1 MMTTSKESIM
11 SEPRSSQSEQWMQ
24 SWCRD
29 HGLANI
35 SLSLRRRLQQAIDA
49 YLQWM
54 KDQGYPDTT
63 RDDHQRELQHL
74 IAFVQHGRLRWD
86 QIFSLE
92 VLSAFKKQVGKSYG
106 RALRALSWYLF
117 IHQKIKRPIEK
128 HFVPLL
134 PVYEQYLA
142 YRLKSGQVTESTV
155 KQMRRVLV
163 AFCRYLKND
172 NADLGTLKIEQVDDF
187 LAQFLVGFAAATGRL
202 YRGYLKGFLRYLY
215 HHQNGR
221 DLAPLVVG
229 TRVYAQSKPPKF
241 LRPAEVKKLFD
252 TLSLSSATTIRTYA
266 MVHLAYFLGLRP
278 VEIHS
283 IGLDDISFT
292 RAELTIKRR
301 KNDNP
306 IVLPIPPAVVKA
318 VSAYM
323 IGARPKSKCRR
334 LFLSHQSPHGPLC
347 AGAVANCMTAA
358 IRAAGIKGTAY
369 WLRHTYAQN
378 LLESGA
384 TIFEIMQMLG
394 HDKIESTKVY
404 LHVHIKLM
412 RKVLFDE

>member
-1 MMTTSKESIM
+1 M
-11 SEPRSSQSEQWMQ
+11 SDTPPCQPEQWLQ

-29 HGLANI
+29 HGLPNI

-86 QIFSLE
+86 QIFSLD

-128 HFVPLL
+128 HFVPL
-134 PVYEQYLA
+134 PQVYEQYLA

-163 AFCRYLKND
+163 AFCQYLKND
-172 NADLGTLKIEQVDDF
+172 DIDPGTLKIDQVDDF
-187 LAQFLVGFAAATGRL
+187 LAQFLVGFAPATCRL

-215 HHQNGR
+215 HHKNGR
-221 DLAPLVVG
+221 NLAPLVVG
-229 TRVYAQSKPPKF
+229 RRVYARSKPPKF
-241 LRPAEVKKLFD
+241 LRPAEVEKLFAG
-252 TLSLSSATTIRTYA
+252 LSLSSPTAIRTYA

-283 IGLDDISFT
+283 ISLDDISFT
-292 RAELTIKRR
+292 RAELSVRRR

-306 IVLPIPPAVVKA
+306 IVLPIPPAVLKA

-323 IGARPKSKCRR
+323 IGARPKSQHRA

-347 AGAVANCMTAA
+347 AGAVAYYMTAA
-358 IRAAGIKGTAY
+358 IRVAGINGTAY

-384 TIFEIMQMLG
+384 SIYQIKEMLG
-394 HDKIESTKVY
+394 HDKIESTRVY

>member
-1 MMTTSKESIM
+1 M
-11 SEPRSSQSEQWMQ
+11 SETDSSQSEQWLQ

-29 HGLANI
+29 HGLPNI
-35 SLSLRRRLQQAIDA
+35 SLSLRWRLRQIIDA

-54 KDQGYPDTT
+54 KDQGHSDSA
-63 RDDHQRELQHL
+63 RNDHQRELEHF

-86 QIFSLE
+86 QIFSLD
-92 VLSAFKKQVGKSYG
+92 VLSAFKKKVGKSYG

-128 HFVPLL
+128 HFVPLP

-142 YRLKSGQVTESTV
+142 YRQKSGQVTESTV

-163 AFCRYLKND
+163 AFDQYLKTAD
-172 NADLGTLKIEQVDDF
+172 IDLGTLKIDQVDDF
-187 LAQFLVGFAAATGRL
+187 LAQFLVDFAPATCRL

-215 HHQNGR
+215 HQKNTISR
-221 DLAPLVVG
+221 DLAPLVVS
-229 TRVYAQSKPPKF
+229 RRLYAQNKPPKF
-241 LRPAEVKKLFD
+241 LRPGEVQKLFAG
-252 TLSLSSATTIRTYA
+252 LSLSSPTAIRTHA
-266 MVHLAYFLGLRP
+266 MVHLAFFLGLRP
-278 VEIHS
+278 FEIHYIS
-283 IGLDDISFT
+283 LYDICFT
-292 RAELTIKRR
+292 KAELTIRRR

-306 IVLPIPPAVVKA
+306 IVLPIPSAVLKA

-323 IGARPKSKCRR
+323 IGARPQSKCRT

-347 AGAVANCMTAA
+347 AGAVAYYMTAA
-358 IRAAGIKGTAY
+358 IRQAGLTGTAY

>member
-1 MMTTSKESIM
+1 MGETKSC
-11 SEPRSSQSEQWMQ
+11 PSEQWWQ
-24 SWCRD
+24 SWCSD
-29 HGLANI
+29 HGLPNI
-35 SLSLRRRLQQAIDA
+35 SLSLRLRLQQVIDA

-54 KDQGYPDTT
+54 KDQGYPDST
-63 RDDHQRELQHL
+63 RDDHQLELEHF
-74 IAFVQHGRLRWD
+74 IAFVQHGRWHWD
-86 QIFSLE
+86 QIFSVE
-92 VLSAFKKQVGKSYG
+92 VLGAFQEQVGKSYG

-128 HFVPLL
+128 HFVPLP

-142 YRLKSGQVTESTV
+142 YRLKSGQVTERTV
-155 KQMRRVLV
+155 KQIRRVLV
-163 AFCRYLKND
+163 AFYRYLKNAD
-172 NADLGTLKIEQVDDF
+172 IDLGTLKIEHVDDF
-187 LAQFLVGFAAATGRL
+187 LAQLLVDFAPGTCRL
-202 YRGYLKGFLRYLY
+202 YRGCLKGFLRHLY
-215 HHQNGR
+215 HHKNGCN
-221 DLAPLVVG
+221 LAPLVVG
-229 TRVYAQSKPPKF
+229 RRVYAQSKPPKF
-241 LRPAEVKKLFD
+241 LRPAEVQKLFAG
-252 TLSLSSATTIRTYA
+252 LSLSSPTAIRTHA

-283 IGLDDISFT
+283 IGLDDIGFT
-292 RAELTIKRR
+292 KAELAVRRR

-306 IVLPIPPAVVKA
+306 IILPLPPAVLKA

-323 IGARPKSKCRR
+323 IGARPQSNHRA

-347 AGAVANCMTAA
+347 AGAVAYYMTAA
-358 IRAAGIKGTAY
+358 IRQAGLNGTAY

-384 TIFEIMQMLG
+384 SIFEIMQMLG

-404 LHVHIKLM
+404 LHIHIKLM

>member
-1 MMTTSKESIM
+1 M
-11 SEPRSSQSEQWMQ
+11 SETDPSQSEQWLQ
-24 SWCRD
+24 AWCSD
-29 HGLANI
+29 HGLPTI
-35 SLSLRRRLQQAIDA
+35 SLSLRRRLQQVIDA
-49 YLQWM
+49 CLRWM
-54 KDQGYPDTT
+54 KDQGHPDST
-63 RDDHQRELQHL
+63 RNDHQRELEHF
-74 IAFVQHGRLRWD
+74 IAFVQHGRWHWE
-86 QIFSLE
+86 QIFTFD
-92 VLSAFKKQVGKSYG
+92 VLGLFQKKVGKNHG
-106 RALRALSWYLF
+106 RAVRALSWYLF
-117 IHQKIKRPIEK
+117 INQKIKRPIEK
-128 HFVPLL
+128 HFVPLP

-142 YRLKSGQVTESTV
+142 YRQKSGQVIERTV

-172 NADLGTLKIEQVDDF
+172 DIDLSTLKIEQVDDF
-187 LAQFLVGFAAATGRL
+187 LAQFLVGFAPTTCRL

-215 HHQNGR
+215 QHKNGR
-221 DLAPLVVG
+221 NLAPLVVS
-229 TRVYAQSKPPKF
+229 RRLYAQNKPPKF
-241 LRPAEVKKLFD
+241 LRPNEVQKLFAG
-252 TLSLSSATTIRTYA
+252 LSLSSATAIRTHA

-278 VEIHS
+278 VEIQR
-283 IGLDDISFT
+283 IGLDDICFT
-292 RAELTIKRR
+292 KAELTIRRR

-306 IVLPIPPAVVKA
+306 IVLPIPPAVLKA

-323 IGARPKSKCRR
+323 IGARPQSKCRT

-347 AGAVANCMTAA
+347 TGAVAYYMTAA
-358 IRAAGIKGTAY
+358 IRKAGLTGTAY

-394 HDKIESTKVY
+394 HDKIESTKIY

>member
-1 MMTTSKESIM
+1 M
-11 SEPRSSQSEQWMQ
+11 SETQASQSEQWLQ

-29 HGLANI
+29 HGLPKV
-35 SLSLRRRLQQAIDA
+35 SLSLRLRLQQVVDA
-49 YLQWM
+49 
-54 KDQGYPDTT
+54 GHPDST
-63 RDDHQRELQHL
+63 RDDHQRALEHL
-74 IAFVQHGRLRWD
+74 IAFVHHGRWGWD
-86 QIFSLE
+86 QIFSLD
-92 VLSAFKKQVGKSYG
+92 VFSLFQKKVGKSYG
-106 RALRALSWYLF
+106 RALRALAWYLF

-128 HFVPLL
+128 HFLPLP

-142 YRLKSGQVTESTV
+142 YRQKSGQVTERTV
-155 KQMRRVLV
+155 KQIRRVLV
-163 AFCRYLKND
+163 ALERYLKKSD
-172 NADLGTLKIEQVDDF
+172 IDLGTLKIEQVDDF
-187 LAQFLVGFAAATGRL
+187 LAQFLVGFAPATCRL

-215 HHQNGR
+215 QHKNGR
-221 DLAPLVVG
+221 NLAPLVVG
-229 TRVYAQSKPPKF
+229 RRVYARQKPPKF
-241 LRPAEVKKLFD
+241 LRPAEVQKLFAG
-252 TLSLSSATTIRTYA
+252 LSLSSPTAIRTHA

-278 VEIHS
+278 IEIHS
-283 IGLDDISFT
+283 IRLDDICFT
-292 RAELTIKRR
+292 KAELTIRRR

-306 IVLPIPPAVVKA
+306 MVLPIPPAVLKA

-323 IGARPKSKCRR
+323 IGARPQSNNRT

-347 AGAVANCMTAA
+347 AGAVAYYMTAA
-358 IRAAGIKGTAY
+358 IRQAGLTGTAY

-412 RKVLFDE
+412 REVLFDE

>member
-1 MMTTSKESIM
+1 M
-11 SEPRSSQSEQWMQ
+11 SETDSSQSERWLQA
-24 SWCRD
+24 WCSD

-35 SLSLRRRLQQAIDA
+35 SLSLRRRLQQVIGA

-54 KDQGYPDTT
+54 KELGHPDST
-63 RDDHQRELQHL
+63 RNDHQRELEHF

-86 QIFSLE
+86 QIFSLD
-92 VLSAFKKQVGKSYG
+92 VLSAFQKQVGKSYG

-128 HFVPLL
+128 HFVPLP

-142 YRLKSGQVTESTV
+142 YRQKSGQVIEHTA

-163 AFCRYLKND
+163 AFCRYLKNEI
-172 NADLGTLKIEQVDDF
+172 DLGTLKIEQVDDF
-187 LAQFLVGFAAATGRL
+187 LAQFLVGFAPATCRL

-215 HHQNGR
+215 QQKNTISR
-221 DLAPLVVG
+221 DLAPLVVS
-229 TRVYAQSKPPKF
+229 RRLYAQNKPPKF
-241 LRPAEVKKLFD
+241 LRPLEVQKLFAG
-252 TLSLSSATTIRTYA
+252 LSLSSATAIRTHA

-278 VEIHS
+278 VEIHR
-283 IGLDDISFT
+283 IGLDDICFT
-292 RAELTIKRR
+292 KAELTIRRR

-306 IVLPIPPAVVKA
+306 IVLPIPPAVIKA
-318 VSAYM
+318 VSAYL
-323 IGARPKSKCRR
+323 IGARPKSQHRA

-347 AGAVANCMTAA
+347 AGAVAYYMTAA
-358 IRAAGIKGTAY
+358 IRQAGLTGTAY

>member
-1 MMTTSKESIM
+1 M
-11 SEPRSSQSEQWMQ
+11 SESEQWLQ

-29 HGLANI
+29 HGLPKV
-35 SLSLRRRLQQAIDA
+35 SLSLRLRLQQVIDA

-54 KDQGYPDTT
+54 KDQGHPDSTC
-63 RDDHQRELQHL
+63 DDHQRELEHL
-74 IAFVQHGRLRWD
+74 IAFVQHGRWGWD
-86 QIFSLE
+86 QIFSLD
-92 VLSAFKKQVGKSYG
+92 VLILFQKEVGKSYG

-128 HFVPLL
+128 HFVPL
-134 PVYEQYLA
+134 PPAYEQYLA
-142 YRLKSGQVTESTV
+142 YRQKSGQVTERTV
-155 KQMRRVLV
+155 KQIRRVLV

-172 NADLGTLKIEQVDDF
+172 DIDLGNLKIDQVDDF
-187 LAQFLVGFAAATGRL
+187 LAQFLVGFAPASCRL

-215 HHQNGR
+215 HQKNTISR
-221 DLAPLVVG
+221 NLAPLVVS
-229 TRVYAQSKPPKF
+229 RRLYAQHKPPKF
-241 LRPAEVKKLFD
+241 LRPGEVQKLFD
-252 TLSLSSATTIRTYA
+252 GLSLSSATAIRTHA

-278 VEIHS
+278 IEIHR
-283 IGLDDISFT
+283 IGLDDICFT
-292 RAELTIKRR
+292 KAELTIRRR
-301 KNDNP
+301 KNNNP
-306 IVLPIPPAVVKA
+306 MVLPIPPAVLKA

-323 IGARPKSKCRR
+323 IGARPQSKCRT

-347 AGAVANCMTAA
+347 VGAVACYMTAA
-358 IRAAGIKGTAY
+358 IRQAGINGTAY

>member
-1 MMTTSKESIM
+1 M
-11 SEPRSSQSEQWMQ
+11 SDTPPCQPEQWLQ
-24 SWCRD
+24 SWCSD
-29 HGLANI
+29 HGLPNI
-35 SLSLRRRLQQAIDA
+35 SLALRRRLQQAIDG

-54 KDQGYPDTT
+54 KDQGHPDTT
-63 RDDHQRELQHL
+63 CDDHQRELEHL
-74 IAFVQHGRLRWD
+74 IAFVQHGRLSWD
-86 QIFSLE
+86 QIFSLD
-92 VLSAFKKQVGKSYG
+92 VLSAFQKQVGKSYG

-128 HFVPLL
+128 HFVELP

-142 YRLKSGQVTESTV
+142 YRLKTGQVTESTV

-163 AFCRYLKND
+163 PFCQYLKND
-172 NADLGTLKIEQVDDF
+172 DIDPGTLKIEHIDNF
-187 LAQFLVGFAAATGRL
+187 LAQFLVGFAPATCRL

-215 HHQNGR
+215 QHQNGR
-221 DLAPLVVG
+221 NLAPLVVG
-229 TRVYAQSKPPKF
+229 KRVYARSKPPKF
-241 LRPAEVKKLFD
+241 LRPAEIEKLFAG
-252 TLSLSSATTIRTYA
+252 LSLSSPTAIRTYA

-283 IGLDDISFT
+283 ISLDDICFT
-292 RAELTIKRR
+292 RAELTIRRR

-306 IVLPIPPAVVKA
+306 IGLPIPPAVLKA
-318 VSAYM
+318 ISAYM
-323 IGARPKSKCRR
+323 IGARPQSKCRR

-347 AGAVANCMTAA
+347 AGAVAYYMTAA
-358 IRAAGIKGTAY
+358 IREAGLNGTAY

-384 TIFEIMQMLG
+384 SIYQIKEMLG

>member
-1 MMTTSKESIM
+1 M
-11 SEPRSSQSEQWMQ
+11 SESEQWLQ

-29 HGLANI
+29 HGLPKV
-35 SLSLRRRLQQAIDA
+35 SLSLRCRLQQVIDA

-54 KDQGYPDTT
+54 KDQGHPDSTC
-63 RDDHQRELQHL
+63 DDHQRELEHL
-74 IAFVQHGRLRWD
+74 IAFVQHGRWGWD
-86 QIFSLE
+86 QIFSLD
-92 VLSAFKKQVGKSYG
+92 VLILFQKEVGKSYG

-128 HFVPLL
+128 HFVPL
-134 PVYEQYLA
+134 PPAYEQYLA
-142 YRLKSGQVTESTV
+142 YRQKSGQVTERTV
-155 KQMRRVLV
+155 KQIRRVLV

-172 NADLGTLKIEQVDDF
+172 DIDLGNLKIDQVDDF
-187 LAQFLVGFAAATGRL
+187 LAQFLVGFAPASCRL

-215 HHQNGR
+215 HQKNTISR
-221 DLAPLVVG
+221 NLAPLVVS
-229 TRVYAQSKPPKF
+229 RRLYAQHKPPKF
-241 LRPAEVKKLFD
+241 LRPGEVQKLFD
-252 TLSLSSATTIRTYA
+252 GLSLSSATAIRTHA

-278 VEIHS
+278 IEIHR
-283 IGLDDISFT
+283 IGLDDICFT
-292 RAELTIKRR
+292 KAELTIRRR

-306 IVLPIPPAVVKA
+306 MVLPIPPAVLKA

-323 IGARPKSKCRR
+323 IGARPQSKCRT

-347 AGAVANCMTAA
+347 AGAVAYYMTAA
-358 IRAAGIKGTAY
+358 IRQVGLAGTAY

-404 LHVHIKLM
+404 LHIHIKLM

>member
-1 MMTTSKESIM
+1 M
-11 SEPRSSQSEQWMQ
+11 SDTPPCQPEQWLQ
-24 SWCRD
+24 SWCSD
-29 HGLANI
+29 HGLPNI
-35 SLSLRRRLQQAIDA
+35 SLSLRCRLQQAIEA

-54 KDQGYPDTT
+54 KDLGHPDST
-63 RDDHQRELQHL
+63 RNDHQRELEHL
-74 IAFVQHGRLRWD
+74 IALVQHGRLRWD
-86 QIFSLE
+86 QIFSLD
-92 VLSAFKKQVGKSYG
+92 VLNAFQKQVGKSYG

-128 HFVPLL
+128 HFVPL
-134 PVYEQYLA
+134 PAVYEQYLA

-163 AFCRYLKND
+163 AFYRYLKND
-172 NADLGTLKIEQVDDF
+172 DIDLGTLKIEQVDDF
-187 LAQFLVGFAAATGRL
+187 LAQFLVGFAPATCRL

-215 HHQNGR
+215 HHKNGR

-229 TRVYAQSKPPKF
+229 RRLYTRDKPPKF

-252 TLSLSSATTIRTYA
+252 TLSLSSPTAIRTHA

-283 IGLDDISFT
+283 ISLDDICFT
-292 RAELTIKRR
+292 KAELTIRRR

-306 IVLPIPPAVVKA
+306 IVLPIPPAALKA
-318 VSAYM
+318 ISAYM
-323 IGARPKSKCRR
+323 IGARPKSKCRT

-347 AGAVANCMTAA
+347 AGAVANYMTAA
-358 IRAAGIKGTAY
+358 IRNAGINGTAY

-384 TIFEIMQMLG
+384 SIFEIMQMLG

>member
-1 MMTTSKESIM
+1 M
-11 SEPRSSQSEQWMQ
+11 SETQSCQSEQWLQ
-24 SWCRD
+24 SWCSD
-29 HGLANI
+29 HGLPNI
-35 SLSLRRRLQQAIDA
+35 SLSLRRRLQQAIDG

-54 KDQGYPDTT
+54 KDQGHPDST
-63 RDDHQRELQHL
+63 RDDHQLELERF
-74 IAFVQHGRLRWD
+74 IAFVQHSRLRWD
-86 QIFSLE
+86 QIFSLD

-128 HFVPLL
+128 HFVPL
-134 PVYEQYLA
+134 PAVYEQYLA
-142 YRLKSGQVTESTV
+142 YRQKSGQVTESTV
-155 KQMRRVLV
+155 RQMRRVLV
-163 AFCRYLKND
+163 ALDRYLKKSD
-172 NADLGTLKIEQVDDF
+172 IDPGTLKIDQVDDF
-187 LAQFLVGFAAATGRL
+187 LAQFLVGFAPATCRL

-215 HHQNGR
+215 HHKSGR
-221 DLAPLVVG
+221 NLAPLVVG
-229 TRVYAQSKPPKF
+229 RRLYARSKPPKF
-241 LRPAEVKKLFD
+241 LRPAEVQKLFAG
-252 TLSLSSATTIRTYA
+252 LSLSSATAIRTHA

-283 IGLDDISFT
+283 IGLDDICFT
-292 RAELTIKRR
+292 TAELTIRRR

-306 IVLPIPPAVVKA
+306 IVLPIPPAVMKA
-318 VSAYM
+318 ISAYM
-323 IGARPKSKCRR
+323 IGARPQSKCRR
-334 LFLSHQSPHGPLC
+334 LFLSHQSPHGSLC
-347 AGAVANCMTAA
+347 AGAVAYYMTAA
-358 IRAAGIKGTAY
+358 IRAAGINGTAY

-384 TIFEIMQMLG
+384 SIYQIKEMLG

>member
-1 MMTTSKESIM
+1 M
-11 SEPRSSQSEQWMQ
+11 SETDAFQSEQWLQ
-24 SWCRD
+24 AWCSD
-29 HGLANI
+29 HRLPNI
-35 SLSLRRRLQQAIDA
+35 SLSLRHRLQQVTDA

-54 KDQGYPDTT
+54 KEQGHSDST
-63 RDDHQRELQHL
+63 RNDHQRELQHL
-74 IAFVQHGRLRWD
+74 IAFVQHGRLKWA
-86 QIFSLE
+86 QIFSLD
-92 VLSAFKKQVGKSYG
+92 VLSAFQEQVGKSYG

-117 IHQKIKRPIEK
+117 MHQKIKRPIEK
-128 HFVPLL
+128 HFVPLPPL
-134 PVYEQYLA
+134 YEQYLA
-142 YRLKSGQVTESTV
+142 YRQKSGQVTESTV

-163 AFCRYLKND
+163 AFCQYLKND
-172 NADLGTLKIEQVDDF
+172 DIDLGTLKIEHIDNF
-187 LAQFLVGFAAATGRL
+187 LAQFLVDFAPATCRL
-202 YRGYLKGFLRYLY
+202 YRGFVKGFLRYLY
-215 HHQNGR
+215 QHKNTISR

-229 TRVYAQSKPPKF
+229 KRVYAQSKPPKF
-241 LRPAEVKKLFD
+241 LRSHEVQKLFA
-252 TLSLSSATTIRTYA
+252 TLSLSSPTAIRTHA

-278 VEIHS
+278 VEIHR
-283 IGLDDISFT
+283 IGLDDICFT
-292 RAELTIKRR
+292 KAELSIRRR

-306 IVLPIPPAVVKA
+306 MILPIPSAVVKA

-323 IGARPKSKCRR
+323 IGARPQSKFRT

-347 AGAVANCMTAA
+347 AGAVAYYMTAA
-358 IRAAGIKGTAY
+358 IRAAGVNGTAY

>member
-1 MMTTSKESIM
+1 M
-11 SEPRSSQSEQWMQ
+11 SETRSSKSEQWLQ
-24 SWCRD
+24 SWCSD
-29 HGLANI
+29 HGLPNI
-35 SLSLRRRLQQAIDA
+35 SLSLRHRLQQVIDA

-54 KDQGYPDTT
+54 KDQGHSDTT
-63 RDDHQRELQHL
+63 HDDHQRELEHF
-74 IAFVQHGRLRWD
+74 IAFVQHGRFRWD
-86 QIFSLE
+86 QIFSFD

-117 IHQKIKRPIEK
+117 IDQKIKRPIEK
-128 HFVPLL
+128 HFVPL
-134 PVYEQYLA
+134 PSVYEQYLA
-142 YRLKSGQVTESTV
+142 YRQKSGQVTESTV
-155 KQMRRVLV
+155 KQIRRVLV
-163 AFCRYLKND
+163 ALEHYLKKSD
-172 NADLGTLKIEQVDDF
+172 LDLGSLKIDQIDDF
-187 LAQFLVGFAAATGRL
+187 LAQFLVGFAPATCRL

-215 HHQNGR
+215 HQKNTISR
-221 DLAPLVVG
+221 NLAPLVVS
-229 TRVYAQSKPPKF
+229 RRLYAQNKPPKF
-241 LRPAEVKKLFD
+241 LRPSEVQKLFAG
-252 TLSLSSATTIRTYA
+252 LSLSSATAIRTHA

-278 VEIHS
+278 VEIQR
-283 IGLDDISFT
+283 IGLDDICFT
-292 RAELTIKRR
+292 KAELTVRRR

-306 IVLPIPPAVVKA
+306 IVLPIPPAVLKA

-323 IGARPKSKCRR
+323 IGARPTSKCRT

-347 AGAVANCMTAA
+347 TGAVAYYMTAA
-358 IRAAGIKGTAY
+358 IRQAGINGTAY

-384 TIFEIMQMLG
+384 TIFEIKQMLG

>member
-1 MMTTSKESIM
+1 M
-11 SEPRSSQSEQWMQ
+11 SDTPPCQPEQWLQ
-24 SWCRD
+24 AWCSD
-29 HGLANI
+29 HGLPNI
-35 SLSLRRRLQQAIDA
+35 SLSLRCRLQQAIEA

-54 KDQGYPDTT
+54 KDLGHPDSA
-63 RDDHQRELQHL
+63 RNDHQRELEHL

-86 QIFSLE
+86 QIFSLD
-92 VLSAFKKQVGKSYG
+92 VLNAFQKQVGRSYG

-128 HFVPLL
+128 HFVPL
-134 PVYEQYLA
+134 PAVYEQYLA
-142 YRLKSGQVTESTV
+142 YRQKSGQVTESTV

-163 AFCRYLKND
+163 ALQRYLKKSD
-172 NADLGTLKIEQVDDF
+172 IDLGTLKIEQVDDF
-187 LAQFLVGFAAATGRL
+187 LAQFLVGFAPATCRL

-215 HHQNGR
+215 HHKNGR
-221 DLAPLVVG
+221 DLAPLVLG
-229 TRVYAQSKPPKF
+229 RRVYARQKPPKF

-252 TLSLSSATTIRTYA
+252 TLSLSSPTAIRTYA

-283 IGLDDISFT
+283 ISLDDICFT
-292 RAELTIKRR
+292 KAELSITRR

-323 IGARPKSKCRR
+323 IGARPKSKCRT

-347 AGAVANCMTAA
+347 AGAVANYMTAA
-358 IRAAGIKGTAY
+358 IRNVGIKGTAY

-384 TIFEIMQMLG
+384 SIFEIKQMLG

>member
-1 MMTTSKESIM
+1 MHET
-11 SEPRSSQSEQWMQ
+11 RSSQSEQWLQ
-24 SWCRD
+24 SWCQD
-29 HGLANI
+29 HGLPNI
-35 SLSLRRRLQQAIDA
+35 SLSLRCRLQQVIEA

-63 RDDHQRELQHL
+63 SDDHQRELEHL
-74 IAFVQHGRLRWD
+74 TAFVQHGRLRWD
-86 QIFSLE
+86 QIFSLD

-117 IHQKIKRPIEK
+117 FHQKIKRPIEK
-128 HFVPLL
+128 HFVPL
-134 PVYEQYLA
+134 PAVYEQYLA

-163 AFCRYLKND
+163 AFCRYLKAAD
-172 NADLGTLKIEQVDDF
+172 IDLGTLKIEQVDDF
-187 LAQFLVGFAAATGRL
+187 LTQFLVGFAPATCRL

-215 HHQNGR
+215 QHKNGR
-221 DLAPLVVG
+221 NLAPLVVG
-229 TRVYAQSKPPKF
+229 KRVYARSKPPKF
-241 LRPAEVKKLFD
+241 LRPDEVQRLFA
-252 TLSLSSATTIRTYA
+252 TLSLSSATAIRTYA

-283 IGLDDISFT
+283 IGLDDICFT
-292 RAELTIKRR
+292 KAELTLKRR

-306 IVLPIPPAVVKA
+306 IVLPIPPAVLKA
-318 VSAYM
+318 ISAYM
-323 IGARPKSKCRR
+323 IGARPQSQHRR

-347 AGAVANCMTAA
+347 AGAVAYYMTAA
-358 IRAAGIKGTAY
+358 IRAAGLKGTAY

-384 TIFEIMQMLG
+384 SIYQIKEMLG

-412 RKVLFDE
+412 QKVLFDE

>member
-1 MMTTSKESIM
+1 M
-11 SEPRSSQSEQWMQ
+11 SETRSSQSEQWLQ

-29 HGLANI
+29 HGLPNI

-54 KDQGYPDTT
+54 KDRGHPDST
-63 RDDHQRELQHL
+63 REDHQRELEHL

-86 QIFSLE
+86 QIFSLD
-92 VLSAFKKQVGKSYG
+92 VLSAFQKQVGKSYG

-128 HFVPLL
+128 HFVPLP

-142 YRLKSGQVTESTV
+142 YRLKSGQITESTV

-172 NADLGTLKIEQVDDF
+172 DIDLGTLKIEQVDDF
-187 LAQFLVGFAAATGRL
+187 LAQFLVGFAPATCRL

-215 HHQNGR
+215 HHKNGR
-221 DLAPLVVG
+221 NLAPLVVG
-229 TRVYAQSKPPKF
+229 KRVYAQSKPPKF
-241 LRPAEVKKLFD
+241 LRPAEVQKLFAG
-252 TLSLSSATTIRTYA
+252 LSLSSPTAIRTYA

-283 IGLDDISFT
+283 ISLDDICFT
-292 RAELTIKRR
+292 KAELTIKRR

-306 IVLPIPPAVVKA
+306 IVLPIPPAVLKA
-318 VSAYM
+318 ISAYM
-323 IGARPKSKCRR
+323 IGARPKSKNRA
-334 LFLSHQSPHGPLC
+334 LFLSHQSPYGPLC
-347 AGAVANCMTAA
+347 AGAVANYMTAA
-358 IRAAGIKGTAY
+358 IRAAGLKGTAY

-384 TIFEIMQMLG
+384 SIFEIKQMLG
-394 HDKIESTKVY
+394 HNKIESTKVY

>member
-1 MMTTSKESIM
+1 M
-11 SEPRSSQSEQWMQ
+11 SETDSSQSEQWLQ
-24 SWCRD
+24 AWCSD
-29 HGLANI
+29 HGLPNI
-35 SLSLRRRLQQAIDA
+35 SLSLRCRLQQVIDA

-54 KDQGYPDTT
+54 KELGHPDST
-63 RDDHQRELQHL
+63 RNDHQRELEHF
-74 IAFVQHGRLRWD
+74 IAFVQHGHWEWD
-86 QIFSLE
+86 QIFSLD
-92 VLSAFKKQVGKSYG
+92 VFSAFKKKVGKSYG
-106 RALRALSWYLF
+106 RALRALCWYLF

-128 HFVPLL
+128 HFVPLP

-142 YRLKSGQVTESTV
+142 YRQKSGQVAERTV
-155 KQMRRVLV
+155 KQIRRVLV
-163 AFCRYLKND
+163 AFCRYLKSAD
-172 NADLGTLKIEQVDDF
+172 IDLGTLKIDQVDDF
-187 LAQFLVGFAAATGRL
+187 LAQFLVGFAPASCRL

-215 HHQNGR
+215 HQKNTISR
-221 DLAPLVVG
+221 DLAPLVVS
-229 TRVYAQSKPPKF
+229 RRLYAQSKPPKF
-241 LRPAEVKKLFD
+241 LRPAEVQKLFAG
-252 TLSLSSATTIRTYA
+252 LSLSSPTAIRTHA

-278 VEIHS
+278 VEIHR
-283 IGLDDISFT
+283 IGLDDICFT
-292 RAELTIKRR
+292 KAELTIRRR

-306 IVLPIPPAVVKA
+306 IVLPIPPTVLKA
-318 VSAYM
+318 ISAYM
-323 IGARPKSKCRR
+323 IGARPKSKCRT

-347 AGAVANCMTAA
+347 AGAVAYYMTAA
-358 IRAAGIKGTAY
+358 IRQAGINGTAY

>member
-1 MMTTSKESIM
+1 MNET
-11 SEPRSSQSEQWMQ
+11 RSSQSEQWLQ
-24 SWCRD
+24 AWCSD
-29 HGLANI
+29 HGLPNI
-35 SLSLRRRLQQAIDA
+35 SLSLRGRLQKSIDG

-54 KDQGYPDTT
+54 KDRGYPDTT
-63 RDDHQRELQHL
+63 CDDHQRELQHL

-86 QIFSLE
+86 QIFSLD
-92 VLSAFKKQVGKSYG
+92 VLQLFKKQVGKSYG

-117 IHQKIKRPIEK
+117 IHQKIKRPLEK
-128 HFVPLL
+128 HFVPL
-134 PVYEQYLA
+134 PQVYEQYLA
-142 YRLKSGQVTESTV
+142 YRLKSGQVTNSTV

-163 AFCRYLKND
+163 AFCQYLKND
-172 NADLGTLKIEQVDDF
+172 NVDLGTLKIEQVDDF
-187 LAQFLVGFAAATGRL
+187 LAQFLVGFAPATCRL

-215 HHQNGR
+215 QHKNGR

-229 TRVYAQSKPPKF
+229 RRVYTQSKPPKF

-252 TLSLSSATTIRTYA
+252 TLSLSSATAMRTYA

-283 IGLDDISFT
+283 IGLDDICFT
-292 RAELTIKRR
+292 KAELTVRGR

-306 IVLPIPPAVVKA
+306 IVLPIPPAVLKA
-318 VSAYM
+318 LSAYL
-323 IGARPKSKCRR
+323 IGARPKSKCRT

-347 AGAVANCMTAA
+347 AGAVAYYMTAA
-358 IRAAGIKGTAY
+358 IRAAGINGTAY

-384 TIFEIMQMLG
+384 SIYQIKEMLG